1 MDISCLKISGSEAE
15 LLAGLDRL
23 NPVSTYMSN
32 EGWRDRQILHIW
44 GGVFFGGGVFAHPL
58 QEIKS
63 TITKSNI
70 LTLKKP
76 PLTRWSDNTIGPKRH
91 LALCAQNASDNT

>member
-1 MDISCLKISGSEAE
+1 LGE
-15 LLAGLDRL
+15 
-23 NPVSTYMSN
+23 
-32 EGWRDRQILHIW
+32 
-44 GGVFFGGGVFAHPL
+44 VFFRGEYFAHPL

-63 TITKSNI
+63 TITKSTI

-76 PLTRWSDNTIGPKRH
+76 PLTRWGDNTIGPKRH